1 MPKNKTP
8 KKSWKSSDYEKELKQ
23 DIKKLWKKNNKENKN
38 GMVSKNYWI
47 LFGEKEELEISG
59 DTV

>member
-1 MPKNKTP
+1 MVSWKNKTP

-38 GMVSKNYWI
+38 GMVSK
-47 LFGEKEELEISG
+47 
-59 DTV
+59 